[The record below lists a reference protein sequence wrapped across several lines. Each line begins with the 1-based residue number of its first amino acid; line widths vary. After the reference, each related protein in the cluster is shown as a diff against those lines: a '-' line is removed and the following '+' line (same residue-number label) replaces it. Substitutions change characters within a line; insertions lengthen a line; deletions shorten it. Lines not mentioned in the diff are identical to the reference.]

1 MVVGGSSRRG
11 LVPCQWGGSRTV
23 VGCRVTSK
31 LRMDVASGG
40 TCRRRTGQSK
50 KPSGQ
55 SPGRG
60 PREDTG
66 SCCLGCQRK
75 GRGGWGAP
83 RASGAQLPRRDS
95 TFASGRA
102 ADRGN
107 SGLTQ
112 WEPGPTGPRPRQQ
125 RGPPPGSPPRSPCL
139 PNDSSAD
146 LCPTPPSS
154 PTQTRDAAWRLP
166 LPPAAPAASPLRS
179 RTGQP
184 RSAAPA
190 SWGGPRRTEPARQR
204 ACSPPPGAC
213 PRLQS
218 PPPLRYL
225 HPQPAPQCLCPGPGA
240 CLWGAHRRPAGARAA
255 LGVGLWNP
263 TAVQPDG
270 RRAPSLVT
278 RRATSPACCSP
289 PLGGGTPAS
298 RPPVPGAVGAI
309 VSQAGGVCF
318 QPDSPPPTRGEG
330 QAGLWLHGV
339 ARAADGQLWACRLP
353 RT

>member
-1 MVVGGSSRRG
+1 MTAPSLRAGLPIAATAGLLSGSCAPQARAPVS
-11 LVPCQWGGSRTV
+11 
-23 VGCRVTSK
+23 
-31 LRMDVASGG
+31 SGG
-40 TCRRRTGQSK
+40 RPQEALPDRLA
-50 KPSGQ
+50 
-55 SPGRG
+55 SP
-60 PREDTG
+60 T
-66 SCCLGCQRK
+66 
-75 GRGGWGAP
+75 
-83 RASGAQLPRRDS
+83 
-95 TFASGRA
+95 
-102 ADRGN
+102 
-107 SGLTQ
+107 
-112 WEPGPTGPRPRQQ
+112 
-125 RGPPPGSPPRSPCL
+125 
-139 PNDSSAD
+139 DSSAD

-154 PTQTRDAAWRLP
+154 PTQTRDAARRLP

-190 SWGGPRRTEPARQR
+190 SWGGPRRTELARQR

-218 PPPLRYL
+218 PPPLCYL

-289 PLGGGTPAS
+289 PVGGGTPAS